1 MSDDV
6 FILDSG
12 HTVYVW
18 VGDDARPE
26 EKTMAIDTGL
36 VGFNGSFTLTE
47 TDSGSG
53 SKPHGYIVLC
63 RTCSHYT
70 DSDSDPYSLFLHRTG
85 I

>member
-1 MSDDV
+1 MPDDV

-36 VGFNGSFTLTE
+36 VG
-47 TDSGSG
+47 
-53 SKPHGYIVLC
+53 SKVQ
-63 RTCSHYT
+63 
-70 DSDSDPYSLFLHRTG
+70 
-85 I
+85 

>member
-1 MSDDV
+1 MPDDV

-36 VGFNGSFTLTE
+36 VGFNGSFTV
-47 TDSGSG
+47 TDSDSYSD
-53 SKPHGYIVLC
+53 SKPYGYIVLC
-63 RTCSHYT
+63 GTYHIAPTRTRIPTPDFCM
-70 DSDSDPYSLFLHRTG
+70 G
-85 I
+85 

>member
-1 MSDDV
+1 MPDDV

-47 TDSGSG
+47 TDSDSDSD
-53 SKPHGYIVLC
+53 SKPDGCIVLC
-63 RTCSHYT
+63 RAC
-70 DSDSDPYSLFLHRTG
+70 
-85 I
+85 